1 MKIAFPSWML
11 AATMASLIAVLAVGF
26 LAMQMISG
34 ETAIRRD
41 QLLRIRRLEQ
51 SSKEYLTAIQAK
63 QQSSDTNAS
72 DVSAAS
78 QDPDGIRRVEGVLA
92 QAQDPYIAAQ
102 SGLLEAEPQIE
113 STFDPIDE
121 TLVPNVAWA
130 RKPEVLSKFV
140 RHKRNLI
147 DSVYEVLESEPNN
160 GYLNDYRMR
169 KVRDLVFWD
178 MADCIVAHDKE
189 RFEKGLIAYFRIS
202 ESTGYQGVV
211 HHTALLCLMHR
222 ALDEKMIDTK
232 TATTSLDRIAS
243 MQAENPRYDV
253 GFLSDQNFY
262 AFSQR
267 FDGLWILPSI
277 KQEMF
282 EEWRYR
288 NNLNTHPEMVGHLH
302 YVSALK
308 YFTFAVR
315 VALMQAIQDKQGEIQ
330 SPTDVLARLEIPAEI
345 QTILSSAMNGNYSA
359 SSLFTYTQQ
368 ATGVGELKFNLIRD
382 VSSGP
387 FGIRTRYQ
395 IPIAPVNSTGN

>member
-1 MKIAFPSWML
+1 
-11 AATMASLIAVLAVGF
+11 
-26 LAMQMISG
+26 
-34 ETAIRRD
+34 
-41 QLLRIRRLEQ
+41 
-51 SSKEYLTAIQAK
+51 
-63 QQSSDTNAS
+63 
-72 DVSAAS
+72 
-78 QDPDGIRRVEGVLA
+78 
-92 QAQDPYIAAQ
+92 
-102 SGLLEAEPQIE
+102 
-113 STFDPIDE
+113 
-121 TLVPNVAWA
+121 
-130 RKPEVLSKFV
+130 
-140 RHKRNLI
+140 
-147 DSVYEVLESEPNN
+147 
-160 GYLNDYRMR
+160 
-169 KVRDLVFWD
+169 

-262 AFSQR
+262 EFSQR

-288 NNLNTHPEMVGHLH
+288 NNLNTHPEMVGDLH

-395 IPIAPVNSTGN
+395 IPMAPVNSTGN